1 MEVTNNK
8 TRELIEI
15 YGSNC
20 WMGYTVSKHNP
31 YTFHHIRKESKGG
44 RREIQNGALLTRV
57 AHDDLHKIEHVQRC
71 KCYYR
76 ELNELFKEL
85 NKTRK
90 PPTIEFYKEV
100 NSILKKVSKK
110 VDLSPLY
117 DPDRK
122 IKIVDFDDYEFDGT
136 LLIPKTRIKC
146 IDRNA

>member
-1 MEVTNNK
+1 MK
-8 TRELIEI
+8 SITRFMIEQWNMKDI
-15 YGSNC
+15 D
-20 WMGYTVSKHNP
+20 WLGYKMAKNNP

-146 IDRNA
+146 IDRNT